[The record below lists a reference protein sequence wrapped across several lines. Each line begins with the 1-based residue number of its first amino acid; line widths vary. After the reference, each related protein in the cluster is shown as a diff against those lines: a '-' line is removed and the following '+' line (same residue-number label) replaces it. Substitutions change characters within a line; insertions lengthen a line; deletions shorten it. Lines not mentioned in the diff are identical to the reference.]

1 MDKIED
7 RLKDIFLK
15 QMDIDENKFIQ
26 KDQPL
31 TGSFCNATTRY
42 GVFIL
47 FDRKR
52 IQFKDRD

>member
-31 TGSFCNATTRY
+31 TGFCNATTRY